1 MLIVFLGPP
10 GAGKGTQAARLIEH
24 LQIPALSTGEMLRA
38 AKESGS
44 QLGISVRNKLDTG
57 QLVDDETVLGLVTER
72 LSEPDCAQGAML
84 DGFPRTVAQA
94 KALDEYLEEA
104 GKALDQVIL
113 LTVPEN
119 ELIERLKE
127 RYLKLDSPRPEDHP
141 DYVPKRLEIYENVT
155 RPLAEYYEEKGILA
169 NIDGVGTEEA
179 IFNRILASI
188 NNHLHGS

>member
-57 QLVDDETVLGLVTER
+57 HLVDDETVLGLVTER